1 MTGLPPSVFRGCE
14 RRTTAPFTAGS
25 VFLGLNGTQTPFFS
39 PMSRP
44 ARYLITSALPYAN
57 GPLHIGHL
65 AGAYLN
71 ADIYARWLRAM
82 GEEVLFVC
90 GSDEHGAAI
99 TIRAMKEGLTPREIV
114 DKYHALF
121 ETTFRDMGISFDV
134 YHRTSDALHHE
145 TSQEFFRT
153 LFRKGAFVE
162 QESEQYFD
170 EAAGVFLA
178 DRYIK
183 GTCPRCDN
191 PEAYGDQCEK
201 CGSSLNPTDL
211 KDPVSV
217 LSGSPPVLRRTSHWY
232 LPLDQHEA
240 WLREWINEGTLDGVS
255 HHEPATWK
263 NHVLGQCRSWLDAGL
278 QPRAMTRDLD
288 WGVDVP
294 AEIPGSA
301 GKKLYVWMDAPIGY
315 VSATRH
321 WAAEQGNDWE
331 LWWKDPDTALIHF
344 IGKDNIVFHCL
355 IFPAILRA
363 HGGFNLPVNVPAN
376 QFMNLEGQK
385 ISTSRNWAVWV
396 HEYLRGFPGMQDSLR
411 YNMVRNM
418 PEQKDSEFTWKNF
431 QETHNSELVNNLA
444 NFIHRVLTLIHK
456 YDGGILPAC
465 DPDQAFI
472 TGSGQGTTLTLR
484 AELAWLAE
492 RVREMDRAVRAF
504 QFREAQQVLM
514 EVSMA
519 GNLLLQANEPWARFK
534 TDPAAARLTLFAGVQ
549 YVAVLQRIMAPFL
562 PFAASRLGEM
572 IRTVA
577 KEDLSG
583 LLSRLTAGEP
593 ILEPGHALG
602 AAVHLFSRIPDEP
615 IEAQIARL
623 HASAPAETKVTEDTP
638 GYPTPKAPIG
648 YDQFAA
654 MDLRTATVTAASRVP
669 KADRLLR
676 LEVDLG
682 YEQRTVVSGI
692 AEYYQPEE
700 VVGRQVVV
708 LANLEP
714 RILKGIESR
723 GMILMAT
730 GADGRLHFVSP
741 ADPVAPGMEVR

>member
-1 MTGLPPSVFRGCE
+1 
-14 RRTTAPFTAGS
+14 
-25 VFLGLNGTQTPFFS
+25 
-39 PMSRP
+39 MSRP
-44 ARYLITSALPYAN
+44 LRYLITSALPYAN

-71 ADIYARWLRAM
+71 ADVYARWLRGM

-99 TIRAMKEGLTPREIV
+99 TIRAMKEGLSPREIV

-134 YHRTSDALHHE
+134 YHRTSAPLHHQ
-145 TSQEFFRT
+145 TSQDFFRT
-153 LFRKGAFVE
+153 LYHKGAFTE

-178 DRYIK
+178 DRYIR

-191 PEAYGDQCEK
+191 PDAYGDQCEK
-201 CGSSLNPTDL
+201 CGSTLNPTDL
-211 KDPVSV
+211 RDPVSV
-217 LSGSPPVLRRTSHWY
+217 LSGAKPVLRRTSHWY
-232 LPLDQHEA
+232 LPLDHHEA
-240 WLREWINEGTLDGVS
+240 WLREWINDGTLEGAL
-255 HHEPATWK
+255 HHDPGTWK

-294 AEIPGSA
+294 AEIPGA
-301 GKKLYVWMDAPIGY
+301 TGKKLYVWMDAPIGY

-321 WAAEQGNDWE
+321 WAAEQGTDWE
-331 LWWKDPDTALIHF
+331 RWWKDPDTALIHF

-363 HGGFNLPVNVPAN
+363 HGGFNLPANVPAN

-396 HEYLRGFPGMQDSLR
+396 HEYLQEFPGMQDSLR
-411 YNMVRNM
+411 YNMIRNM

-456 YDGGILPAC
+456 YDGGVLPAC
-465 DPDQAFI
+465 ALDQAFI
-472 TGSGQGTTLTLR
+472 TGSGQGTPVTLPT
-484 AELAWLAE
+484 ELAWLAG
-492 RVREMDRAVRAF
+492 RVGDMDRAIRAF
-504 QFREAQQVLM
+504 QFREALQVLM
-514 EVSMA
+514 EISMA
-519 GNLLLQANEPWARFK
+519 GNLLLQANEPWTRFK
-534 TDPAAARLTLFAGVQ
+534 SNPAAARLTLFAGIQ
-549 YVAVLQRIMAPFL
+549 YVAVLHRAMAPFL
-562 PFAASRLGEM
+562 PFAAARLGDM
-572 IRTVA
+572 IRQQDNGDL
-577 KEDLSG
+577 EGLLHDLSAG
-583 LLSRLTAGEP
+583 APLLA
-593 ILEPGHALG
+593 PGHSLG
-602 AAVHLFSRIPDEP
+602 EAVHLFSRMPDEP
-615 IEAQIARL
+615 IDAQIARL
-623 HASAPAETKVTEDTP
+623 HASAPVEQIMPAEEVA
-638 GYPTPKAPIG
+638 YPTLKDPIM

-654 MDLRTATVTAASRVP
+654 MDLRTGTVTAASRVP

-682 YEQRTVVSGI
+682 YERRTVVSGI

-714 RILKGIESR
+714 RTLRGIESR

-730 GADGRLHFVSP
+730 GADGRLYFVSP